1 MTSRFYC
8 FARKSQKIN
17 ARKYGLSKKLD
28 SRFHRP
34 ISENFKAS
42 LSTVPWARV
51 VNFWQS
57 ESIKSLSFWR
67 VFEEA
72 AAILIAIECKYM
84 LLRAF
89 FNSLPNFFDI
99 ETNFPR
105 NYNKL
110 VLCHQSFIGGN
121 KLVKLATMYWKLSS
135 WEMVSDRKPT
145 GSLHIIYPG
154 YFESFFVFTLYFVS
168 LV

>member
-1 MTSRFYC
+1 MQRDSGITISNITATMHNIFFPAFFNSTSPGKKRQETCDLVNLIYQSGRTPVLEEAMTSRFYC

-99 ETNFPR
+99 ETNFPQ
-105 NYNKL
+105 NYNK
-110 VLCHQSFIGGN
+110 
-121 KLVKLATMYWKLSS
+121 
-135 WEMVSDRKPT
+135 
-145 GSLHIIYPG
+145 
-154 YFESFFVFTLYFVS
+154 
-168 LV
+168 